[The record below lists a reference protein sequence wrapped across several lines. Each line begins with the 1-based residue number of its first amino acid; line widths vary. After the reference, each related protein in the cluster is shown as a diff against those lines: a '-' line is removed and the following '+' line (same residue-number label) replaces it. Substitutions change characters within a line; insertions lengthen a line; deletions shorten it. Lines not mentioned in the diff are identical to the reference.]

1 MRRLLLLSALATALV
16 AAPAAAQDPTT
27 PTPAPAPAPAAPEP
41 VPEAKLTL
49 GSERDGAVL
58 ARRSFRVAGR
68 LTPAVEGEEVVVRV
82 YRGATKLAAKTVE
95 VDEDGAFRTRLTV
108 RAAGSVEVRASHRAT
123 DALGTATAKPAR
135 LDVLPR
141 SVAGG
146 TRGRSV
152 RLLQRHLK
160 KRGYVIGRPGR
171 FDARTARA
179 VLAFRKVSGLR
190 RTTRADRTVMRRLAD
205 NGGWFKVRYPNHGKH
220 IEGDLSRQVIVFL
233 RGGKVER
240 IYHPSSGSSATPTIK
255 GNFRF
260 YMSQPGFNSKEMYF
274 SKYFIRGYAI
284 HGYKSVPVYP
294 ASHGCF
300 RVPMADAKSI
310 YRWIRMGDRI
320 DVYR

>member
-27 PTPAPAPAPAAPEP
+27 PAPAPAPAAP
-41 VPEAKLTL
+41 VPEAKLSL
-49 GSERDGAVL
+49 GTDRDGAVL

-68 LTPAVEGEEVVVRV
+68 LTPAVKGEEVVVRV
-82 YRGATKLAAKTVE
+82 YRGATRLAAETVQ
-95 VDEDGAFRTRLTV
+95 VDENGAYVAQLTV

-123 DALGTATAKPAR
+123 DALGTATAEPAA

-160 KRGYVIGRPGR
+160 KRGYVIGRAGR

-190 RTTRADRTVMRRLAD
+190 RTTRADQTVMRRLAD
-205 NGGWFKVRYPNHGKH
+205 NGGWFKARYPGHGKH
-220 IEGDLSRQVIVFL
+220 IEGDLSRQVLVFL

-240 IYHPSSGSSATPTIK
+240 IYHTSSGAPATPTIR
-255 GNFRF
+255 GSFRF
-260 YMSQPGFNSKEMYF
+260 YLAQPGFNSKEMYF

-284 HGYKSVPVYP
+284 HGYKSVPTRP

-300 RVPMADAKSI
+300 RVPMADAVSI
-310 YRWIRMGDRI
+310 YRWIKMGDRI

>member
-1 MRRLLLLSALATALV
+1 MRRLLLLSALAAVLV
-16 AAPAAAQDPTT
+16 AAPAAAQDTT
-27 PTPAPAPAPAAPEP
+27 APAPAPAAPEP

-49 GSERDGAVL
+49 GADRDGAVL

-82 YRGATKLAAKTVE
+82 YRGTTRLAAKTVE
-95 VDEDGAFRTRLTV
+95 VDEDGAYSTRLSV
-108 RAAGSVEVRASHRAT
+108 RRAGSVVVRASHRAT
-123 DALGTATAKPAR
+123 DALGTATAEPAE

-146 TRGRSV
+146 SRGRSV

-171 FDARTARA
+171 LDARTARA

-190 RTTRADRTVMRRLAD
+190 RTSRADRTVMRRLAD
-205 NGGWFKVRYPNHGKH
+205 DGGWFRARYPRHGKH
-220 IEGDLSRQVIVFL
+220 IEGDLSRQVLVFL
-233 RGGKVER
+233 RGSKVER
-240 IYHPSSGSSATPTIK
+240 IYHTSSGSSATPTIK

-260 YMSQPGFNSKEMYF
+260 YLAQPGFNSKEMYF